1 MIGEFRYP
9 HEDYDI
15 EINNCETIIRS
26 KKEYVTEDNQAS
38 YDFTY
43 STIVEYS
50 ESSEYGVKSRNV
62 RITTKTGINTI
73 LIEIHKF
80 LKHPNENYRYLNSNC
95 AVRKIFKLVKENS
108 LSIYLPIK
116 LKNGKLVYLKMDS

>member
-1 MIGEFRYP
+1 MTGEFRYP
-9 HEDYDI
+9 REDYDI
-15 EINNCETIIRS
+15 EINNYETIVRS
-26 KKEYVTEDNQAS
+26 KKEYVTEDNRAS
-38 YDFTY
+38 YDFIS

-62 RITTKTGINTI
+62 RITTKTGFNTI
-73 LIEIHKF
+73 LKEIHKF
-80 LKHPNENYRYLNSNC
+80 LKHPNEKFRYLNANY
-95 AVRKIFKLVKENS
+95 AVNDIFKLVKENS